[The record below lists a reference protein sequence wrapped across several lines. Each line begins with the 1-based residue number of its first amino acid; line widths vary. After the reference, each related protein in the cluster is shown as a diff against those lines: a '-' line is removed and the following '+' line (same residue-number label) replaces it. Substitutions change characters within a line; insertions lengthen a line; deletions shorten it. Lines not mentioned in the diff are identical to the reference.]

1 MIPIEDAGRR
11 PSRTGSFK
19 GAATTP
25 THDQDDAADDD
36 DEDSL
41 SQNLPGGEELN
52 KDTLASGLG
61 IIVGGGQFHA
71 GDGNGGGGE
80 EGEGELHGCDAMI
93 LKKIM
98 VEMKRRK
105 RGWLLDAAACG
116 GVCGLASCFCGGG
129 WRHCFGDAD
138 FLDLCDLSDLR
149 RN

>member
-1 MIPIEDAGRR
+1 LIPIEDAGRR

-80 EGEGELHGCDAMI
+80 EGEGELHGCELRCNDFEKDYYGRNEEKEGLVDDRAA
-93 LKKIM
+93 
-98 VEMKRRK
+98 
-105 RGWLLDAAACG
+105 WLL
-116 GVCGLASCFCGGG
+116 VFVCGGG